1 MGELIKLS
9 IGNEVNM
16 TNLAIDDGSVRVTTD
31 TRSLFFE
38 LDGARLEITD
48 FVAVTDKAAL
58 EDILTPIAKKFYF
71 VESENTV
78 YKYDAA
84 TSSWKALVS
93 KLDPTDIV
101 DDLTSTDATKVLS
114 ANQGRQLQE
123 NIDNLIWS
131 GTIAEY
137 EAALAAGEIKPG
149 QLVNITD
156 DTDVVIIDNTVTADS
171 NNPVSSKAVYNALEL
186 KVDTEDITTTVS
198 AHNTDEQIPTAL
210 AVYTALTNHLDSP
223 ELTGV
228 PKAPTA
234 TEGTNTTQIATTE
247 FVMTA
252 INAVLSRMV
261 TSLSAESTDDEIPT
275 AKAVWDRISEL
286 QEAMQGMMGEYTVG
300 EETTDETTENTEEV

>member
-9 IGNEVNM
+9 RGNEVNM

-156 DTDVVIIDNTVTADS
+156 DTDVVIIDGVVTAES
-171 NNPVSSKAVYNALEL
+171 NNPVSSKAVYNAMEL
-186 KVDTEDITTTVS
+186 KVDVADVTTTVS
-198 AHNTDEQIPTAL
+198 AHSTDEEIPTAL
-210 AVYTALTNHLDSP
+210 AVQTELAKKANLESP
-223 ELTGV
+223 VFTGN
-228 PKAPTA
+228 PAAPTA
-234 TEGTNTTQIATTE
+234 TEGTANTQIATTE

-252 INAVLSRMV
+252 INKVLSRMV
-261 TSLSAESTDDEIPT
+261 ASLSSESTDEEIPT
-275 AKAVWDRISEL
+275 AKAVWDKISEL
-286 QEAMQGMMGEYTVG
+286 QEAMQGMMGEYTIG
-300 EETTDETTENTEEV
+300 EETNSEEV